1 MARESRAPERS
12 ADLGRHDETRREAE
26 PIVSADDA
34 VAVEVGVEAPF
45 DAGEQVGGHLVV
57 LALLG
62 DDLLQLG
69 VEVERLEA
77 VDAPVEM
84 MADR

>member
-1 MARESRAPERS
+1 M
-12 ADLGRHDETRREAE
+12 T
-26 PIVSADDA
+26 SADDA
-34 VAVEVGVEAPF
+34 VAVEVGVEALL
-45 DAGEQVGGHLVV
+45 DSGEQVRGHLVV

-69 VEVERLEA
+69 MEVERLEA
-77 VDAPVEM
+77 IDAPIEV

>member
-1 MARESRAPERS
+1 MTPAAPSEMPAGS
-12 ADLGRHDETRREAE
+12 TA
-26 PIVSADDA
+26 SADDA
-34 VAVEVGVEAPF
+34 VAVEVGVEAPL
-45 DAGEQVGGHLVV
+45 DPREQVGRHLVV